1 MAVHTDPP
9 ALEPPAG
16 RRPRRHPFK
25 LVTIETEV
33 KEVARD
39 QACLINR
46 GYAIAEAGLRGNVE
60 PEVRSAPVYPD
71 PGGVA

>member
-33 KEVARD
+33 KAMPARD

-46 GYAIAEAGLRGNVE
+46 GHAIADAGLSGNVE
-60 PEVRSAPVYPD
+60 PEVRC
-71 PGGVA
+71 